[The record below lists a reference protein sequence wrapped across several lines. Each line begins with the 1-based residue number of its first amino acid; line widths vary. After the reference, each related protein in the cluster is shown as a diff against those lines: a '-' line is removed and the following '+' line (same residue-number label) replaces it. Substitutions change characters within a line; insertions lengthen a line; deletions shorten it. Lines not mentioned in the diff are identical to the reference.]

1 MVQASGSTGPG
12 PRGDLAGAIVSGAA
26 PLGSALPVEPE
37 LGETSGAS
45 RITIRE
51 AGKSP
56 EVKGLI
62 IAR

>member
-1 MVQASGSTGPG
+1 
-12 PRGDLAGAIVSGAA
+12 
-26 PLGSALPVEPE
+26 LPVEPE